1 MPPYHSS
8 HGFGTSPQP
17 DPTPTGAE
25 QLAVRQ
31 TPPLFQT
38 PLNQPTP
45 EDELSK
51 KASRP
56 KIPNKSEQVEE
67 IYRLKQLLNELQ
79 SDHDHVRDA
88 FERMALDMDE
98 AEQKLAAQTKE
109 LEDKEAELVTLR
121 RVVVSLT
128 AQLDQEKRNQA
139 SDGQEK
145 STRSQLPQRV
155 GSLLAAVGQGVVGE
169 HGGVS
174 HLNAEVVQLT
184 NVIAAKD
191 EELKGR
197 EARALEV
204 ERCLTSQL
212 QAQSVQLE
220 EQTKLR
226 ERAEAAAALAVQQQQ
241 TANELEMD
249 ELRRLCKFYQENS
262 QRLSKQIKLV
272 KTEGA
277 RD

>member
-38 PLNQPTP
+38 ALNQPTP

-109 LEDKEAELVTLR
+109 LEDKEAEL
-121 RVVVSLT
+121 
-128 AQLDQEKRNQA
+128 A

-155 GSLLAAVGQGVVGE
+155 GSLLAAVEQGVVGE